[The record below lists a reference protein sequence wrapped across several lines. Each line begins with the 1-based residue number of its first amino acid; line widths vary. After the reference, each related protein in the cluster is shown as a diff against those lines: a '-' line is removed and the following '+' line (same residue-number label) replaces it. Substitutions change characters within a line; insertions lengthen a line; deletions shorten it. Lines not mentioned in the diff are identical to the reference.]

1 MLPKSFIKPRRII
14 SKVSI
19 GRLLGNSIDS
29 YRITHALRIPLPTPT
44 SRPQFERSLQRIKS
58 DPVASDVH
66 PAAFSTPDTQYL
78 SLGSLVL
85 QTPQAKEEALGI
97 LRDLHLD
104 RNLSQ
109 GRSGSDHS
117 PNPMVVSVAGLVHND
132 VLHDCRR
139 LYAPVHDHSGKLSD
153 FMLSVKGRF
162 LSAGL
167 MVNVKGEDTPRAI
180 LHTRIIQNKLVRTKI
195 PNNSAHIRRK
205 LAGTEA
211 TVTRLASWDLR
222 ELYDKYRNF
231 SWAAD
236 FALERL
242 SILDVHAQDIWKD
255 GRLIGRGSQEFA
267 SVPLPGI
274 TYLGEQSA
282 LQNVTLSQLPRPLAS
297 QKASISRQRV

>member
-1 MLPKSFIKPRRII
+1 MVPKSFIQPRRII
-14 SKVSI
+14 SKMKAPTNL

-29 YRITHALRIPLPTPT
+29 YGFTHALRIPLPTPT
-44 SRPQFERSLQRIKS
+44 SRPQFERSFQQIKS

-66 PAAFSTPDTQYL
+66 PAAFSPPDIQYL
-78 SLGSLVL
+78 DIGALVL
-85 QTPQAKEEALGI
+85 QTPQAKEDALGI
-97 LRDLHLD
+97 LRDLQLD
-104 RNLSQ
+104 RNLYE
-109 GRSGSDHS
+109 GRSGSHHS
-117 PNPMVVSVAGLVHND
+117 PKPMVVSVAGLVHND

-153 FMLSVKGRF
+153 FMLSVKEVF

-167 MVNVKGEDTPRAI
+167 MVRRKNEDTPRAK
-180 LHTRIIQNKLVRTKI
+180 LHTRIIGNKRVRTKV
-195 PNNSAHIRRK
+195 PNQSAHIRRK

-211 TVTRLASWDLR
+211 TVTTLASWDLR

-242 SILDVHAQDIWKD
+242 SIVDIHAGDIWKD
-255 GRLIGRGSQEFA
+255 GRVIGRGSQEFA

-274 TYLGEQSA
+274 TYIGEQSA
-282 LQNVTLSQLPRPLAS
+282 LQNVTYNPTPL
-297 QKASISRQRV
+297 ILI